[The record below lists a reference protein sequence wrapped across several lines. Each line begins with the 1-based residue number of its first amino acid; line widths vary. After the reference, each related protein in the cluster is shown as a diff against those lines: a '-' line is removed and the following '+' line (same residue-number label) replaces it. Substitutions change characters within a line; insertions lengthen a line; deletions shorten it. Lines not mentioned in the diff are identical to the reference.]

1 MDEKRRLWT
10 IGGGVLGVL
19 LLSVAA
25 YNYCRCY
32 CGGPTRLSMSAGN
45 VCPLRTEMASQI
57 AASISGDVEVAVCEG
72 TNSEG
77 ICQAV
82 DDGKL
87 DMGLVLGGLPSNQFS
102 NVRQVATLGVEPL
115 HLVVRREILS
125 TSAGPSLE
133 MLRGRHVSLGEA
145 SSNGCRLALDLL
157 RLAGLEAGSVTKPAD
172 FEADYAPEQQLQAQ
186 AVAWRSASVGER
198 LQLEKQLP
206 DAVFIV
212 DSMPSDLVDE
222 LVRHCDYQLVSLPF
236 ATALHL
242 DSRRHHETEA
252 GGLRNDRVEKVVIP
266 AFSYGIHPAMP
277 ADDCETIG
285 LRLLL
290 VANEEASSDA
300 LRDALRSISD
310 AVAQHAQIKLD
321 VTNANP
327 EFPVHP
333 GAEAFLRAR
342 RPVNLDEILGPT
354 TDALSVFGATIAG
367 SLAIWGFVRGLRAVP
382 PDVHMR
388 QVQRVERLLHG
399 NELDEAAPTLPREF
413 LDYLESRL
421 AQVKQAAIEDYTA
434 GKMHG
439 DEALVGILTLVA
451 DTRHLLAMRRKQLVG
466 ASPAME
472 LGLVR
477 RSGAA

>member
-1 MDEKRRLWT
+1 L
-10 IGGGVLGVL
+10 
-19 LLSVAA
+19 
-25 YNYCRCY
+25 
-32 CGGPTRLSMSAGN
+32 
-45 VCPLRTEMASQI
+45 
-57 AASISGDVEVAVCEG
+57 
-72 TNSEG
+72 
-77 ICQAV
+77 
-82 DDGKL
+82 
-87 DMGLVLGGLPSNQFS
+87 
-102 NVRQVATLGVEPL
+102 
-115 HLVVRREILS
+115 VRRELA
-125 TSAGPSLE
+125 SASEGSSLE
-133 MLRGRHVSLGEA
+133 MLRGQRVSLGEA
-145 SSNGCRLALDLL
+145 GSNGCRLAIDLL
-157 RLAGLEAGSVTKPAD
+157 RLAGLEAGSATTPAD
-172 FEADYAPEQQLQAQ
+172 FESDYATEHQLHDQA
-186 AVAWRSASVGER
+186 AEWRAASVGER
-198 LQLEKQLP
+198 LKLEKQLP

-212 DSMPSDLVDE
+212 DSLPSDLVDE
-222 LVRHCDYQLVSLPF
+222 LVRQCDYQLVSLPF

-242 DSRRHHETEA
+242 DSRRRHGAEA

-277 ADDCETIG
+277 AADCETIG

-290 VANEEASSDA
+290 VANEATPSDA
-300 LRDALRSISD
+300 LRDALRSFND
-310 AVAQHAQIKLD
+310 AVARHAQIKLD

-342 RPVNLDEILGPT
+342 RPINLDEILGPT

-434 GKMHG
+434 GKMQG

-466 ASPAME
+466 ASPAVE

-477 RSGAA
+477 RTGAA

>member
-1 MDEKRRLWT
+1 MDEKRRWWT

-19 LLSVAA
+19 LLSIAA

-82 DDGKL
+82 QDGKL
-87 DMGLVLGGLPSNQFS
+87 DMGLVLGGLPANQFS
-102 NVRQVATLGVEPL
+102 KVRQLATLGVEPL
-115 HLVVRREILS
+115 HLIVRREI
-125 TSAGPSLE
+125 AGTADSPSLE
-133 MLRGRHVSLGEA
+133 MLRGRRISLGETG
-145 SSNGCRLALDLL
+145 SNGARLAIDLL
-157 RLAGLEAGSVTKPAD
+157 RLAGLEAGSATQPAD
-172 FEADYAPEQQLQAQ
+172 FEAEYVAEKLLLEQIA
-186 AVAWRSASVGER
+186 AWESASVGER
-198 LQLEKQLP
+198 SRLEKQLP

-212 DSMPSDLVDE
+212 DALPSDLVDE
-222 LVRHCDYQLVSLPF
+222 LVRECDYQLVPLPF

-242 DSRRHHETEA
+242 DSRRHHGAEA
-252 GGLRNDRVEKVVIP
+252 AGLRNDRVEAMTIP
-266 AFSYGIHPAMP
+266 AFAYGIQPSMP
-277 ADDCETIG
+277 AEDCETIG

-290 VANEEASSDA
+290 VANEDVPSDA

-310 AVAQHAQIKLD
+310 AMAQHAQLKLD
-321 VTNANP
+321 VTNAKP

-342 RPVNLDEILGPT
+342 RPINLDEILGPT

-399 NELDEAAPTLPREF
+399 NELDEGAPTLPREF

-451 DTRHLLAMRRKQLVG
+451 DTRHLLAMRRKQLAG
-466 ASPAME
+466 ASPAVE

-477 RSGAA
+477 RTGAA